1 MCSSDLQGLK
11 ARLIVLTACETGSG
25 QQRRGEGVFS
35 LARGFAEAG
44 IPATVTTLWEID
56 ELATYKLTESFYKYL
71 HSGNPGDVAMQKA
84 KLELLSTNDHEHL
97 LPYYWSPAILI
108 GQTETIVERSFL
120 RNHWRYVLVA
130 VVAAM
135 LIILIGRKRQW
146 SYGVARKIRGS

>member
-1 MCSSDLQGLK
+1 MHTSDLQTLRGLK
-11 ARLIVLTACETGSG
+11 TRLIVLTACETGSG

-71 HSGNPGDVAMQKA
+71 HSGHPGDVAMQKA
-84 KLELLSTNDHEHL
+84 KLELLSTNDHEHS

-120 RNHWRYVLVA
+120 RNYWGYALVGVVA
-130 VVAAM
+130 VM
-135 LIILIGRKRQW
+135 LIIVVRWRGR
-146 SYGVARKIRGS
+146 VL